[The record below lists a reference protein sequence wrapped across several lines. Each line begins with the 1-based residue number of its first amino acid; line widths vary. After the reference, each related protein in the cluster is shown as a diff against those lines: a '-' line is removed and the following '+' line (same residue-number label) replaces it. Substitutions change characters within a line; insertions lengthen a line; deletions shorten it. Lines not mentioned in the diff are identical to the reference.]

1 MHRRM
6 SLNYSMLDAVKEN
19 DMDLVKELLNYEATE
34 VNFRDEVLLNV
45 YFFKKNTYKTCLKR
59 R

>member
-19 DMDLVKELLNYEATE
+19 DMDLVKELLNCEATE
-34 VNFRDEVLLNV
+34 VNFRDEVL
-45 YFFKKNTYKTCLKR
+45 FFIIK
-59 R
+59 